1 MDGDEVVVP
10 LSNPPSR
17 HFELDGPVNF
27 RDLGGYPVRDG
38 RTVRWRTIF
47 RSDGLHTLSTTDLAL
62 LVDQLGLSSVIDLR
76 SGDEVEKVG
85 RGPLG
90 ETELVLHHIPIFDET
105 RRLAD
110 RLTGGLVIGDM
121 YVQMIEAAA
130 PRFVQALEI
139 IARTDSPLVFHCAA
153 GKDRTGLLGAIL
165 LDLLGVDD
173 DDIAEDYAH
182 SARSI
187 DRLKERW
194 AASAAAAKAAQAA
207 KSGEGDSPSTTRA
220 GRSLPPGIPRLPRGA
235 EGRRIADEL
244 LSARPATILA
254 LLGTMRDR
262 FGSVGE
268 WAAAHGFSEGDAT
281 RLRDR
286 LLV

>member
-1 MDGDEVVVP
+1 MDADDVVVP
-10 LSNPPSR
+10 LGNPPSR

-47 RSDGLHTLSTTDLAL
+47 RSDGLHSMSAADLAL
-62 LVDQLGLSSVIDLR
+62 LLDQLGLSSVIDLR
-76 SGDEVEKVG
+76 SGDEVELVG

-90 ETELVLHHIPIFDET
+90 ETEVVLHHVPIFDET

-110 RLTGGLVIGDM
+110 RLAGGLVIGDM
-121 YVQMIEAAA
+121 YVQMIESAA

-139 IARTDSPLVFHCAA
+139 IARTNSPLVFHCAA
-153 GKDRTGLLGAIL
+153 GKDRTGLLGAVL
-165 LDLLGVDD
+165 LELLGVDD

-187 DRLKERW
+187 ALLKERW
-194 AASAAAAKAAQAA
+194 AASAAAKAA
-207 KSGEGDSPSTTRA
+207 KSAEGDSPSKTGAR
-220 GRSLPPGIPRLPRGA
+220 RSLPPGMPRLPRGA
-235 EGRRIADEL
+235 EGRRVAEEL

-268 WAAAHGFSEGDAT
+268 WAADHGFSQSDAN